1 MCEQQDEQ
9 ELTGTELTR
18 IPFEQTFCLVRDLF
32 KGQTMILKKLKILS
46 KFSKF
51 AKNEVKAVKV
61 AEMATPCGVSAALQ
75 GMSAALHGL

>member
-1 MCEQQDEQ
+1 
-9 ELTGTELTR
+9 
-18 IPFEQTFCLVRDLF
+18 
-32 KGQTMILKKLKILS
+32 MILSLWGLTPSLKVIKISIFLDTRLFFEYFLKKCFLPLERLKL
-46 KFSKF
+46 KF